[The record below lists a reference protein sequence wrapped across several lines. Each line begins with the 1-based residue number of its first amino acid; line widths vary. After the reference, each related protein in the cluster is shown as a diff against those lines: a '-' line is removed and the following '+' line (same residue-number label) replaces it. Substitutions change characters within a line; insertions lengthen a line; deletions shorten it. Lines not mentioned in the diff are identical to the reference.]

1 MSSTYKVPANP
12 DDAGATKTQLRW
24 VYCCFVDVVVLLDYS
39 ISTNVA
45 GWFCSRE
52 KKCFVLLNPFCW
64 LASICLFSFL
74 SSNSKFVPFCFLV
87 TRLLLLL
94 STSMKW
100 CRSTLMTLV
109 SPCLFVD
116 FTLQFAR
123 GVSLSSVRLLY
134 FIVILFLQI
143 RSSRHPAGVHSDF

>member
-45 GWFCSRE
+45 GWFCY
-52 KKCFVLLNPFCW
+52 KKNIFVLLNPFCW

-74 SSNSKFVPFCFLV
+74 SSNSKFVSFFCLLV

-94 STSMKW
+94 NTSMKW

-109 SPCLFVD
+109 SFCLFVD
-116 FTLQFAR
+116 FTST
-123 GVSLSSVRLLY
+123 VC
-134 FIVILFLQI
+134 
-143 RSSRHPAGVHSDF
+143 